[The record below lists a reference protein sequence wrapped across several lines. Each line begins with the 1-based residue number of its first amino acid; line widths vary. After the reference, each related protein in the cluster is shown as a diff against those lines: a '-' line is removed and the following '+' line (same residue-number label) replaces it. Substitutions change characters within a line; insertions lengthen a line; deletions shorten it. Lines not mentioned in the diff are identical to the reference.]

1 MLLAQEKS
9 TGLLRGCETVAGD
22 EDELE
27 LRKGNMNIRS
37 IDRVEIEEIRK
48 IDRSEIVTHIY
59 YLIKGELILKEE
71 YYDIRSW
78 HPDEINK
85 IIKRSYELF
94 DRGGTFYAA
103 LDNSTMIGFVALENE
118 FIGKNRDQLQLV
130 FLYVS
135 KNFRRKGIGTE
146 LLDLAKRKA
155 KELGAE
161 KLYISA
167 TPSKS
172 TVDFY
177 VNRGC
182 KLADEINKQLFELE
196 PEDIHLDLKL

>member
-1 MLLAQEKS
+1 MK
-9 TGLLRGCETVAGD
+9 
-22 EDELE
+22 
-27 LRKGNMNIRS
+27 IRP
-37 IDRVEIEEIRK
+37 IDRIEIEKIRK

-71 YYDIRSW
+71 YYDIKSW

-85 IIKRSYELF
+85 IIKRSYELL

-103 LDNSTMIGFVALENE
+103 FDNSTMIGFVALENE
-118 FIGKNRDQLQLV
+118 FIGKNKDQLQLV

-135 KNFRRKGIGTE
+135 KNFRRQGIATE
-146 LLDLAKRKA
+146 LLDLAKWKA
-155 KELGAE
+155 RELGAK

-172 TVDFY
+172 TVNY
-177 VNRGC
+177 YINRGC
-182 KLADEINKQLFELE
+182 KLADEINKKLFELE
-196 PEDIHLDLKL
+196 PEDIHLDLKLLNIGKECQKINPEI